1 MVSGQ
6 SHAWFTAESGHRS
19 AAVGLVPQAICAL
32 GYALLLPGGDVMIK
46 QIIGRH
52 HFGFAGMSPPS
63 QLAADPG
70 NPAAKNYRPI

>member
-32 GYALLLPGGDVMIK
+32 GYALLFPGGDGMIK

-52 HFGFAGMSPPS
+52 YFGFAGM
-63 QLAADPG
+63 
-70 NPAAKNYRPI
+70 I